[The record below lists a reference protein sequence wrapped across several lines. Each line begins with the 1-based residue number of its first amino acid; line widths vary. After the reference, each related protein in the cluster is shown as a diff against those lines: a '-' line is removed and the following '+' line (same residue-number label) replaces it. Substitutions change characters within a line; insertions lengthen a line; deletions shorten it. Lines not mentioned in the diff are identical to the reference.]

1 MDIKERLRQFPKSSG
16 VYIMQD
22 QNGRTIYV
30 GKAAS
35 LRNRV
40 SSYFR
45 HNKNQDLKTRVLVSQ
60 IKDVKFIPTDSEEQ
74 ALLLEAAL
82 IKERLPKYN
91 VIGRDNK
98 SYPFVEI
105 TKEDFPRIYICRPR
119 NKKGAV
125 YFGPYIDAGLLRNAY
140 KAIRRIFPFR
150 SCFKLPRKP
159 CLYYRLDLCPAPCG
173 GLISKRDYRQ
183 TIKNISLLLKG
194 KKEALVIRLM
204 KRMEKFAKEKKF
216 EEAAKLRDEIQALS
230 IFSSN
235 SSRFENK
242 DVLRNLK
249 ELLQL
254 PSLPRRIE
262 AFDVSN
268 ISGRETTASMIS
280 FLGGLPD
287 KDNYRRFKIKE
298 TKGID
303 DYASIA
309 EVTRRRYSRLKNEK
323 LHLPDLV
330 IIDGGQG
337 QLNAVSRQ
345 LSALGLDIPA
355 IALAK
360 ANEDIYLKGQD
371 GPIKLKKDSK
381 ILHLIQHI
389 RNESHRFAVKYH
401 RLLRR
406 KKIIGR

>member
-173 GLISKRDYRQ
+173 
-183 TIKNISLLLKG
+183 
-194 KKEALVIRLM
+194 V
-204 KRMEKFAKEKKF
+204 
-216 EEAAKLRDEIQALS
+216 
-230 IFSSN
+230 
-235 SSRFENK
+235 
-242 DVLRNLK
+242 
-249 ELLQL
+249 
-254 PSLPRRIE
+254 
-262 AFDVSN
+262 
-268 ISGRETTASMIS
+268 
-280 FLGGLPD
+280 
-287 KDNYRRFKIKE
+287 
-298 TKGID
+298 
-303 DYASIA
+303 
-309 EVTRRRYSRLKNEK
+309 
-323 LHLPDLV
+323 
-330 IIDGGQG
+330 
-337 QLNAVSRQ
+337 
-345 LSALGLDIPA
+345 
-355 IALAK
+355 
-360 ANEDIYLKGQD
+360 
-371 GPIKLKKDSK
+371 
-381 ILHLIQHI
+381 
-389 RNESHRFAVKYH
+389 
-401 RLLRR
+401 
-406 KKIIGR
+406 